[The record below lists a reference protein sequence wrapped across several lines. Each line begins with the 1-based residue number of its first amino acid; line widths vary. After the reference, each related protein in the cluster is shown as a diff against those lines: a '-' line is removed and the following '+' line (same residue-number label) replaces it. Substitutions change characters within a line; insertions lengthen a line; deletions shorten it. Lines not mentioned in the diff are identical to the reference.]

1 MPKRDLKSTIY
12 LFSEITGT
20 RCADKSSWKG
30 HPFLEVTPRWLPD
43 GSSSQCSAITL
54 DKYLIRLFFDYSM
67 VSKNATA
74 KPAGRKTQEKS
85 PARKSGL
92 FFLRS
97 FRDYFQ

>member
-1 MPKRDLKSTIY
+1 LPKRDLKSTIY

-20 RCADKSSWKG
+20 RCTDKSSWKG

-43 GSSSQCSAITL
+43 GSSSQCSAIAL

-74 KPAGRKTQEKS
+74 KPAGQKNAEKKSRQEI
-85 PARKSGL
+85 GT
-92 FFLRS
+92 FFLRF
-97 FRDYFQ
+97 FRDCF